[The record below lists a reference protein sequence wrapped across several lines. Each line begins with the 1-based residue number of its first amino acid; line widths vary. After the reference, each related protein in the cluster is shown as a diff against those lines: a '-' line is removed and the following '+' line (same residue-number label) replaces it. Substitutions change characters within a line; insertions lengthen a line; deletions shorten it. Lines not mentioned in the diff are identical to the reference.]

1 MRSFQ
6 VFSAM
11 PAEQAHAF
19 FSRIKADAPAYFGQ
33 SLHAASI
40 ALKSR
45 PAFLL
50 KQPFEKQAAAVRS
63 ALARVA
69 SNPLADE
76 TLAVYFLEVR
86 KDLLT
91 EWLDTAKVAH
101 DDGALAED
109 EPPQPAESALRAAV
123 AGFRE
128 KDDDADRELLLQAF
142 AAQSAVAWPVLDE
155 LIAAALACR
164 AGSR

>member
-1 MRSFQ
+1 VRSFQ
-6 VFSAM
+6 VFAAM
-11 PAEQAHAF
+11 SPEQAVSF
-19 FSRIKADAPAYFGQ
+19 FGRVKKEAPAYFTQ

-50 KQPFEKQAAAVRS
+50 KQPFEKQVGSVRS
-63 ALARVA
+63 ALSRVS

-86 KDLLT
+86 KELLV

-101 DDGALAED
+101 DDGALEDD
-109 EPPQPAESALRAAV
+109 EPPQPEEASLREAITS
-123 AGFRE
+123 FRTASE
-128 KDDDADRELLLQAF
+128 DADRELLLQAF
-142 AAQSAVAWPVLDE
+142 SAQSAVDWPVLDE
-155 LIAAALACR
+155 LIAEALSA
-164 AGSR
+164 